1 VTTDRR
7 RRPPNLAC
15 QEDAVPF
22 RSHRLNLPNCIMLSA
37 SCRGDFCFL
46 TLVEMTNRFFARVC
60 PVFVFLLAAVLV
72 WPESAPAYAVLSH
85 EAIIDAAWE
94 SHIKPL
100 LLKKY
105 PQATEEDLSRA
116 QAYAYGGSII
126 QDMGYYPFGSPFFSD
141 LTHYVRSGDF
151 IQALL
156 RDSQDLYE
164 YAFAIGALA
173 HYAADNEGHRIGTN
187 RAVPVLYPGLG
198 RKYGASVTYE
208 DAKLAHVKTEFGFD
222 VLEIAKERYAPDG
235 YHDFIGFEVAGRVL
249 DQAFLETYGLELRS
263 VLLNEDKALNSYR
276 RDVSKLIPK
285 ATRIAWQLKK
295 DEIKGDIPDAT
306 EKRFLYNL
314 SRSNYE
320 REWGKNYKKPT
331 PGEVFLAF
339 LYRLVPKFGSL
350 KVLEFR
356 TPTPETEH
364 MFEASF
370 NSTLSRYR
378 KSLNEAGQG
387 TLALE
392 NDNFDVGEST
402 GPGKYRLNDEAHA
415 TLLDKLT
422 QTNFANLT
430 SDAKAE
436 LLRFYADPH
445 APYATKRKA
454 KAWARVQAQLLQL
467 ESAPATLVTVGSG
480 VSGEPRARP
489 LRQTGDL

>member
-1 VTTDRR
+1 
-7 RRPPNLAC
+7 
-15 QEDAVPF
+15 
-22 RSHRLNLPNCIMLSA
+22 
-37 SCRGDFCFL
+37 
-46 TLVEMTNRFFARVC
+46 MTKRFFRQVR
-60 PVFVFLLAAVLV
+60 PLFVFLLTIVLF
-72 WPESAPAYAVLSH
+72 WPESAGAYAVLSH

-94 SHIKPL
+94 RHIKPL

-105 PQATEEDLSRA
+105 PQATEEALSRA

-173 HYAADNEGHRIGTN
+173 HYAADTEGHRIGTN
-187 RAVPVLYPGLG
+187 RAVPVLYPGLA
-198 RKYGASVTYE
+198 RKYGDSVTYE

-235 YHDFIGFEVAGRVL
+235 YHDFIGFEVAARVL
-249 DQAFLETYGLELRS
+249 DQAFLETYGLQLGS
-263 VLLNEDKALNSYR
+263 VLLNEDKARNSYR

-285 ATRIAWQLKK
+285 ATRIAWHLKK
-295 DEIKGDIPDAT
+295 DEIKDDIPDAT
-306 EKRFLYNL
+306 KKRFLYNL

-320 REWGKNYKKPT
+320 REWGKNYKKPS
-331 PGEVFLAF
+331 PGERFLAF
-339 LYRLVPKFGSL
+339 LYKLLPKFGPL

-356 TPTPETEH
+356 TPSPETEH

-370 NSTLSRYR
+370 NATLSRYR
-378 KSLNEAGQG
+378 RLRSEEHTSELQ
-387 TLALE
+387 LE

-402 GPGKYRLNDEAHA
+402 GPGEYRMNDEAHA
-415 TLLDKLT
+415 KLLDELAETK
-422 QTNFANLT
+422 FANVT
-430 SDAKAE
+430 SEAKAE
-436 LLRFYADPH
+436 LLHFYADPN

-454 KAWARVQAQLLQL
+454 KAWAKVQAELMQLQ
-467 ESAPATLVTVGSG
+467 SAPTAPLTAS
-480 VSGEPRARP
+480 SGETRRATTP
-489 LRQTGDL
+489 LP